1 MGHRKSG
8 LIRQVTSLKRFN
20 SYEIFYDGTR
30 KGWPFNTGDC
40 LIELSAWAALT
51 VYWSNFDFKKKYSTS
66 LIFLI
71 HFVTDIIN
79 IRCYRNKK
87 NTCKQHNIKFLSN
100 TYNLSSQWRNKHNLA
115 NKNVPSCCMKI
126 WVDNKFHL
134 TNVFWPSLKQLQK
147 KKEKS

>member
-1 MGHRKSG
+1 
-8 LIRQVTSLKRFN
+8 
-20 SYEIFYDGTR
+20 
-30 KGWPFNTGDC
+30 
-40 LIELSAWAALT
+40 LT